1 MPKKLKIDHPG
12 DFLETVAIACGIMFL
27 VCFGIGL
34 ADVVQ
39 FVAGLWHR

>member
-1 MPKKLKIDHPG
+1 MPKKIQSNDPN

-39 FVAGLWHR
+39 FLLYMVKK